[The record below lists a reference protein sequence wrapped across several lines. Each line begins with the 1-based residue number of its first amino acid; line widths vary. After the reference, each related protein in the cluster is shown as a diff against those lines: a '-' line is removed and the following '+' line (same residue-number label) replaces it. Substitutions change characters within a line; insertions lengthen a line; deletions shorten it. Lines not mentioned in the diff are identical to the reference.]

1 MLDSLRGEGALAS
14 LDSLPRTFAGMNEV
28 VKSNALMLVL
38 GQKSHARHEHHQACI
53 MDASE
58 SVVAP
63 DTDREREAGEGRPA
77 G

>member
-1 MLDSLRGEGALAS
+1 MLDSRRGKGALAS

-38 GQKSHARHEHHQACI
+38 GQNHKRMHHQTCI

-63 DTDREREAGEGRPA
+63 ATDREREAGEGRPA